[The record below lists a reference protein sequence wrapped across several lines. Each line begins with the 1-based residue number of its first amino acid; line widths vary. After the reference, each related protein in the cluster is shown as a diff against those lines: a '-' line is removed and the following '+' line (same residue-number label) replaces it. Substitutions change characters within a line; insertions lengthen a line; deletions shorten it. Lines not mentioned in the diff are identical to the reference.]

1 MVKNSKI
8 NIYSIDN
15 ENYPEKLKLIKNPPQ
30 KLYVLGKLPDSN
42 KKTVAIVGAR
52 SCSDYGM
59 TMAKIISKTLSQNDI
74 QVISGLA
81 LGIDTSAHLGAL
93 EAETPT
99 FAVLGCG
106 VNICYPSFN
115 YNIYQKII
123 ETNGGIISE
132 LEENKEPLP
141 FNFPLRNRII
151 SGLSDIVIIVEAS
164 KKSGALITADYAIE
178 QGKDVFCVPGRLGD
192 KLSQGT
198 NKYIKEGAYIITEI
212 NDILDRLGVIK
223 DKKLP
228 KDTFDENKLDYF
240 EKIVFNSLSYEAKHI
255 DEIIN
260 DTKLPFEKL
269 TNVLMSLQLIGLC
282 QSSSVNYY
290 KKII

>member
-1 MVKNSKI
+1 MVKNNRI
-8 NIYSIDN
+8 NIYNIDN

-30 KLYVLGKLPDSN
+30 KLYVIGKLPDSN

-115 YNIYQKII
+115 YNIYQRII

>member
-15 ENYPEKLKLIKNPPQ
+15 ENYPEKLRLIKNPPQ